1 MCVFAVGLCCIT
13 AKGLNKSET
22 KLELLNSRSQ
32 NICIKGNADVLRGCC
47 TIRSDSLDL
56 LIVTNNFLLGL

>member
-22 KLELLNSRSQ
+22 KLELLLNSRSQ
-32 NICIKGNADVLRGCC
+32 NICIKDNAATKRVLHYQVRQFGFANC
-47 TIRSDSLDL
+47 D
-56 LIVTNNFLLGL
+56 